1 MYNEKLEQL
10 IDAALADGTLTEKE
24 KKVLFKKAEEMGVD
38 LDEFEMVLDAR
49 VFKMQNQAEEKNN
62 ATEEVKRVS
71 SVINF
76 DRVKEIK
83 QSIEQE
89 YALRTKGKTLTLN
102 NGRTKIA
109 AENNR
114 YIINKEE
121 QRVSKAEKNF
131 ILSLSYKEGDIEYN
145 IAVLDFLR
153 PFAGEIN
160 NNRHKNNLIK
170 EIQDGFYKDDTLD
183 SFLREASSELN
194 GHCHSLSV
202 SHFFNICAK
211 IEELYSSEPMI
222 LNEIP
227 TAYKERQKD
236 LKDLSDLFSEAKSLY
251 KKRDNV
257 VKKYRI
263 GYILTQ
269 IIFWIIVFG
278 GTFDDWW
285 DWWNILILIPIG
297 LIVFPIII
305 SKILKFIIKKQ
316 APFPWKEDSYHN
328 KIKLGGWDYL
338 LD

>member
-160 NNRHKNNLIK
+160 NNRHKNNLIE

-183 SFLREASSELN
+183 SFLRKASSKLN
-194 GHCHSLSV
+194 GQLYDYDDYDDYDSCHSLSV

-227 TAYKERQKD
+227 TAYKER
-236 LKDLSDLFSEAKSLY
+236 
-251 KKRDNV
+251 
-257 VKKYRI
+257 
-263 GYILTQ
+263 
-269 IIFWIIVFG
+269 
-278 GTFDDWW
+278 
-285 DWWNILILIPIG
+285 
-297 LIVFPIII
+297 
-305 SKILKFIIKKQ
+305 
-316 APFPWKEDSYHN
+316 
-328 KIKLGGWDYL
+328 
-338 LD
+338 

>member
-1 MYNEKLEQL
+1 MYNEQIEAL
-10 IDAALADGTLTEKE
+10 ISAALADGMLTEKE

-121 QRVSKAEKNF
+121 QRVSNAKKNF

-160 NNRHKNNLIK
+160 NNRHKNNLIE

-183 SFLREASSELN
+183 SFLRKASSELN
-194 GHCHSLSV
+194 GQHDRCHSLSV

-227 TAYKERQKD
+227 TAYKER
-236 LKDLSDLFSEAKSLY
+236 
-251 KKRDNV
+251 
-257 VKKYRI
+257 
-263 GYILTQ
+263 
-269 IIFWIIVFG
+269 
-278 GTFDDWW
+278 
-285 DWWNILILIPIG
+285 
-297 LIVFPIII
+297 
-305 SKILKFIIKKQ
+305 
-316 APFPWKEDSYHN
+316 
-328 KIKLGGWDYL
+328 
-338 LD
+338 